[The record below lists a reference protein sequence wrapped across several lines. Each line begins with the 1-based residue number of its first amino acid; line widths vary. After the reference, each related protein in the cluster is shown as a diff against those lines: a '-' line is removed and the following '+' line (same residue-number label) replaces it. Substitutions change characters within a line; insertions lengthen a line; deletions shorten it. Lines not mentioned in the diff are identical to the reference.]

1 MAPNVN
7 YSLPETQPHCPEQG
21 PKLVIAGASRL
32 SGHVHISGSKNSA
45 LSILAA
51 TLCCTGRSKL
61 NNVPNVS
68 DIRAMASILASV
80 GARVEFSGNQVV
92 VDAGR
97 ARSTEPDPALM
108 GEIRGGFFIL
118 GPLLARFGEAVVGL
132 PGGCNIGARP
142 VDIYVSGLRALGAYV
157 EVRDTKVVARA
168 ANGKNLTG
176 GEFRLDYPSVGATQ
190 TLMMAACMATGTTLL
205 SNVAKEPEIVDLAR
219 FLTKAGAHIQG
230 SGTNT
235 IRVYG
240 TNRLQGSEHDITPD
254 RIEMGTFMLAA
265 AITRSSISM
274 SPAADPRSLS
284 CLIDKLSRVGCKIAY
299 EHNVLKVCAE
309 ELLVG
314 FDLKTEPYPGFPT
327 DLQPQTMALLAT
339 CCGSSIVEESVFENR
354 MSHVKELQKL
364 GAKIE
369 VHESHAFVHGIE
381 ASNKLR
387 GGRVV
392 AGDLRGGAA
401 LVLAG
406 LAAEGVTEVYG
417 ISHIERGYEDFHKKL
432 QLLGADIKRI
442 DCSKFTNFRV

>member
-7 YSLPETQPHCPEQG
+7 SFPETQTHCPEQG
-21 PKLVIAGASRL
+21 PKLVIAGGSRL

-51 TLCCTGRSKL
+51 TLCCTGPSKL

-80 GARVEFSGNQVV
+80 GARVEFSGNQVL

-97 ARSTEPDPALM
+97 ARPTEPDPALM

-157 EVRDTKVVARA
+157 EV
-168 ANGKNLTG
+168 
-176 GEFRLDYPSVGATQ
+176 SVGATQ
-190 TLMMAACMATGTTLL
+190 TLMMAACMASGTTLL

-230 SGTNT
+230 SGTNK
-235 IRVYG
+235 IRIYG
-240 TNRLQGSEHDITPD
+240 TNRLKGSEHDITPD
-254 RIEMGTFMLAA
+254 RIETGTFMLAA

-274 SPAADPRSLS
+274 SPVADPCSLS
-284 CLIDKLSRVGCKIAY
+284 CLVNKLSSVGCNIAY
-299 EHNVLKVCAE
+299 EHNVSGE

-314 FDLKTEPYPGFPT
+314 FDVKTEPYPGFPT

-339 CCGSSIVEESVFENR
+339 CRGSSLVEESVFENR

-369 VHESHAFVHGIE
+369 VREGRAFVHGIE

-387 GGRVV
+387 GSRVV

-406 LAAEGVTEVYG
+406 LAAEGVTEVYE

-442 DCSKFTNFRV
+442 DCSKASNFGS